1 MTLEFTPASVAA
13 LLDPFFRG
21 MRNRRRH
28 ARRGEIVRALLFA
41 TVAVLFGLFVFADPL
56 ASLLGAPE
64 ASHLLEIMSLLIPL
78 QLAGDVAYAL
88 LARRMN
94 FSKDA
99 VWTML
104 SEILGAL
111 VAVGAALLGFGVW
124 SLLAQLFVSAF
135 IRLAGLNKVAEV
147 TIRPLEAPYRLV
159 RFLKGPAGTQ
169 CYAISPEAARMLL
182 AKAGAWIEP
191 VDDYL
196 DRFWTHGVQSVAILP
211 FHIRHDVEERSDI
224 GDTRANRERSFVG
237 PVGRTASRLYASLA
251 RRLSNIRHIGLAASR
266 SR

>member
-1 MTLEFTPASVAA
+1 MRRV
-13 LLDPFFRG
+13 LLQLYVINLQRSG
-21 MRNRRRH
+21 
-28 ARRGEIVRALLFA
+28 ARRATMKRQLDALGIGHSFFDAVDASKGEHLSISRYAPRRAVWLRQRRMSAGEIGCFASHYLLWQRCASGTEPIIVMEDDLAIDAGFCSVVAL
-41 TVAVLFGLFVFADPL
+41 V
-56 ASLLGAPE
+56 E
-64 ASHLLEIMSLLIPL
+64 ASI
-78 QLAGDVAYAL
+78 
-88 LARRMN
+88 AR
-94 FSKDA
+94 
-99 VWTML
+99 
-104 SEILGAL
+104 
-111 VAVGAALLGFGVW
+111 FG
-124 SLLAQLFVSAF
+124 F

-251 RRLSNIRHIGLAASR
+251 RRLSNIRHLGLTASR
-266 SR
+266 PR